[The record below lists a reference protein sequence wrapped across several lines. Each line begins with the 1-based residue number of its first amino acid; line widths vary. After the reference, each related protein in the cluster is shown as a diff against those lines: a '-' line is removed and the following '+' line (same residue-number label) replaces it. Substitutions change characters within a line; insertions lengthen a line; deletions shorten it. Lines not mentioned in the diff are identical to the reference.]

1 MKNERFEEDKDAL
14 SPMIEIIIL
23 AAVAIFLFSRLF
35 SVIGKEKGAP
45 PPAYGRSQEEEPQRR
60 PVHVVPEPGDDF
72 DDENASGL
80 EKIARA
86 DPGFTQREFV
96 KGAKAAYEMIVQ
108 AFADGDRKTLKNLLT
123 PDVYDDYDA
132 AIKAREESGAEPLE
146 LMRIRESEIESGELN
161 GSVAEVSVVF
171 AAELTD
177 GERVSKTREL
187 WTFERDIKSRD
198 PNWRLSDVSAA

>member
-1 MKNERFEEDKDAL
+1 
-14 SPMIEIIIL
+14 MIEIIIL

-108 AFADGDRKTLKNLLT
+108 AFADGDRETLKNLLT

-132 AIKAREESGAEPLE
+132 AIKAREDSGAEPLE

-161 GSVAEVSVVF
+161 GSIAEVSVVF

>member
-1 MKNERFEEDKDAL
+1 
-14 SPMIEIIIL
+14 MIEIIIL

-45 PPAYGRSQEEEPQRR
+45 PPAYGQSQEEAPQRR

-86 DPGFTQREFV
+86 DPDFTQREFV